1 MATTNKLINLH
12 SAYATSSPS
21 PSSAIDPSLTRA
33 QDLLESGT
41 RALEDGDIST
51 ARNLYKESVEVKE
64 SSEGW
69 HNLAVGVLL
78 SSCYLVI
85 DLSG

>member
-1 MATTNKLINLH
+1 M
-12 SAYATSSPS
+12 
-21 PSSAIDPSLTRA
+21 
-33 QDLLESGT
+33 
-41 RALEDGDIST
+41 EDGDIST

-64 SSEGW
+64 TSEGW